1 MCWQAGARAW
11 TEGEPWTEWNLR
23 EHREAEVGHKQ
34 VDSKYI
40 DTMSVNGKYIDKSLE
55 THYPLEASAVLCGGC
70 IDELS
75 QNM

>member
-1 MCWQAGARAW
+1 
-11 TEGEPWTEWNLR
+11 
-23 EHREAEVGHKQ
+23 
-34 VDSKYI
+34 
-40 DTMSVNGKYIDKSLE
+40 MSVNGKYIDKSLG